1 MTRATDLR
9 YGRRGGGWVPAGP
22 VKEHRMPH
30 TYTELPCP
38 DRSCAGVVRRP
49 TVRGDQ
55 WVERC
60 DGEFTHE
67 FTVHRADAL
76 IATHRPRPTAEPVPA
91 PVPVTPPWEVTTVV
105 GPTDASQQWIDALPG
120 FSDPIGGA

>member
-1 MTRATDLR
+1 
-9 YGRRGGGWVPAGP
+9 
-22 VKEHRMPH
+22 
-30 TYTELPCP
+30 
-38 DRSCAGVVRRP
+38 VVRRP

-60 DGEFTHE
+60 DGEYTHE

-76 IATHRPRPTAEPVPA
+76 VATHRPRPTAEPVPA